1 MMDKAKRYLIMAEQ
15 YYSSAKILLEKM
27 ISSGNYTCGF
37 GKTEKDAE
45 KEMLRNSSLS
55 DAKLFLPALFLCY
68 QSVELF
74 IKGVLKLNEKNI
86 EKSHEMSNMLNDLR
100 QIYGSKEQIYKEFYD
115 FYKYQIEILNKYTK
129 ENDITTI
136 KELYES
142 LRYPEN
148 RGRKYSYQ
156 SLRYNGKYGIK
167 MFENLLEKMKK
178 IRENVLTEYKN
189 KVD

>member
-1 MMDKAKRYLIMAEQ
+1 MNQAKRYFIMAEQ
-15 YYSSAKILLEKM
+15 YYSSAKVLLEEM

-37 GKTEKDAE
+37 GKTENDAE
-45 KEMLRNSSLS
+45 KEMLTNSSFS

-148 RGRKYSYQ
+148 RGREYSYQ

-167 MFENLLEKMKK
+167 MFENLLEKIQK

-189 KVD
+189 RVD

>member
-15 YYSSAKILLEKM
+15 YYSSAKVLLEEM
-27 ISSGNYTCGF
+27 ISSGNYTYGF
-37 GKTEKDAE
+37 GKTENDAE

-74 IKGVLKLNEKNI
+74 IKGVLKLNGKNI
-86 EKSHEMSNMLNDLR
+86 EERHEMSNMLNKLK
-100 QIYGSKEQIYKEFYD
+100 QIYGNEKQLYKEFYG
-115 FYKYQIEILNKYTK
+115 FYKYQIEVLSKYTK

-148 RGRKYSYQ
+148 RGREYSYQ
-156 SLRYNGKYGIK
+156 SLRYNGKYGVK

-189 KVD
+189 KAD